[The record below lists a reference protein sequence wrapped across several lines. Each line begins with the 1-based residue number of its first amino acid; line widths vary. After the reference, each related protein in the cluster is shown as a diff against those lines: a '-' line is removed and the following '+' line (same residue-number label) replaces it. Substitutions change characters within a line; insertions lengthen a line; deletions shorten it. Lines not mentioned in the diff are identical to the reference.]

1 MYTKRSKTVSSLL
14 LFILVLT
21 LFTPLRVLANEG
33 VGDAVCRNS
42 DKAFAVYLYNPEKND
57 TLYAQNIDATVS
69 PASTVKMMTALVA
82 MNSIKDLNATVTVT
96 SAMIDGIE
104 TNAIG
109 LKVGEKIKIRD
120 LMIAL
125 VCGGYNDAAQA
136 LAVISS
142 GSVKDFVLK
151 MNKTASSIGALHT
164 IYKEP
169 TGIDDSAQTTAYDT
183 MLIASEFM
191 KSKTLLDFSSL
202 PSHTIPETNLSNK
215 RQIHNRNALK
225 SSYTGSKY
233 LNANALGMN
242 AGVTYGGGYCVVT
255 GVVNGDM
262 SYICVVMGAQYDS
275 EKNTI
280 YSYVIANEL
289 LSQVTRLGYREVISS
304 SDTIGE
310 LPVKGSNI
318 NQQTVTIRP
327 QGNVNAYLPADY
339 MTSGALDYKY
349 IYYNDSLVAPI
360 KKGDTVGKI
369 IVSYGDE
376 IVALCDMVA
385 AEDVE
390 RSSIVY
396 AIYLIREG
404 ITGRAFILILISFV
418 SLFLIKNY
426 TTRTKYKR
434 RSRHSHKF

>member
-1 MYTKRSKTVSSLL
+1 MYTKKIKTVSSLL
-14 LFILVLT
+14 LFALLFMLV
-21 LFTPLRVLANEG
+21 TPFRASAG
-33 VGDAVCRNS
+33 GGAYDFVCQNS
-42 DKAFAVYLYNPEKND
+42 DKAFAVYLYNPEKNN

-82 MNSIKDLNATVTVT
+82 MNSISDLNASVVIT
-96 SAMIDGIE
+96 SQMINGIE
-104 TNAIG
+104 TNTMG

-136 LAVISS
+136 LAVISC
-142 GSVKDFVLK
+142 GSVQDFVLK

-169 TGIDDSAQTTAYDT
+169 TGTDDSAQTTAYDT
-183 MLIASEFM
+183 ALVASEFM
-191 KSKTLLDFSSL
+191 KSSTLLDFSSL
-202 PSHTIPETNLSNK
+202 PSHTIPATNLCDV

-225 SSYTGSKY
+225 SAYTGSKY
-233 LNANALGMN
+233 LNASALGMN

-275 EKNTI
+275 DKNTI

-289 LSQVTRLGYREVISS
+289 LAQVTRLGYREVISS
-304 SDTIGE
+304 GDVIGE

-318 NQQTVTIRP
+318 NKQTVQLSPENT
-327 QGNVNAYLPADY
+327 VNAYLPADY
-339 MTSGALDYKY
+339 MTSGELDYKY
-349 IYYNDSLVAPI
+349 IYYSDSVVAPI
-360 KKGDTVGKI
+360 KKGDPVGKI
-369 IVSYGDE
+369 VVSYGDD
-376 IVALCDMVA
+376 IVAVCDIIA

-390 RSSIVY
+390 RSAIVY
-396 AIYLIREG
+396 AIHMIREG
-404 ITGRAFILILISFV
+404 VTGRTFIFILISFV
-418 SLFLIKNY
+418 SLLLIKHY
-426 TTRTKYKR
+426 STRTRYKR
-434 RSRHSHKF
+434 RSSRSHKF